1 MRIFMKIHHRRSH
14 PIWGVWGN
22 AEGIKK
28 RICDGC
34 AMNRALQAGARSA
47 SNLSGGIF
55 RWYNENNPLMT
66 LEGETVAVHP
76 FDEQWERLLR
86 KRNKA
91 LR

>member
-1 MRIFMKIHHRRSH
+1 
-14 PIWGVWGN
+14 
-22 AEGIKK
+22 
-28 RICDGC
+28 
-34 AMNRALQAGARSA
+34 MNRALQAGARSA

-55 RWYNENNPLMT
+55 RWYNENNPGMT

-76 FDEQWERLLR
+76 FDEQGEGLLL